1 MTRFMYAIKRLHQMD
16 VLCSDDQQAAW
27 GVFIATCEK

>member
-1 MTRFMYAIKRLHQMD
+1 MTRFMYAIKRLRQMD